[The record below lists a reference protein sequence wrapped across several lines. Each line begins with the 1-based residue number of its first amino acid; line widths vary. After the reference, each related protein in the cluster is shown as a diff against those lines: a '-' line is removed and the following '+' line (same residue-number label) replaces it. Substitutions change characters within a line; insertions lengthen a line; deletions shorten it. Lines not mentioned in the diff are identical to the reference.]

1 MSNTEAALREL
12 VDALTEAR
20 ALWYDAWE
28 WERPGHDR
36 ALEAARTADRR
47 VEVARER
54 LRASS
59 ERRSPDGG
67 QTA

>member
-1 MSNTEAALREL
+1 MTATESALREL
-12 VDALTEAR
+12 VDALSEAR

-36 ALEAARTADRR
+36 ALEAARNADKR

-54 LRASS
+54 LRVSS
-59 ERRSPDGG
+59 VGPER
-67 QTA
+67 